1 MSLNPEYFRGMVR
14 QVAFSVS
21 SKFPPYIDAADTE
34 QTLWLW
40 LYQKRSWI
48 VEQMQEDPRQAENQI
63 TALMRKVAFDHCNS
77 EKAASEGFDP
87 ADVYRYTIPK
97 IKTLLSDVFDYED
110 WQSFGMKGDG
120 QPTARGLANQTGD
133 RIAELV
139 DVKIALDRLSDD
151 HYNVI
156 LWTYKYHYTAE
167 NVATE
172 AEISEEAAKKRQQR
186 ALSSLQKILGYKE
199 PEGKPNPANRRTVRT
214 NAAAQAALSNAYEG

>member
-1 MSLNPEYFRGMVR
+1 MVR
-14 QVAFSVS
+14 QVAWSVS
-21 SKFPPYIDAADTE
+21 SKFPPYISSEDTE
-34 QTLWLW
+34 QELYLW
-40 LYQKRSWI
+40 LYANRNWI
-48 VEQMQEDPRQAENQI
+48 TEQMQDAPREAESRI
-63 TALMRKVAFDHCNS
+63 TALMRKAAFGYCNS

-97 IKTLLSDVFDYED
+97 IKTLLADVFDYED

-139 DVKIALDRLSDD
+139 DIKVALERLSDD

-156 LWTYKYHYTAE
+156 LWHYKYSYTFEGIAFE
-167 NVATE
+167 LDITE
-172 AEISEEAAKKRQQR
+172 AAAKKRHVR
-186 ALSSLQKILGYKE
+186 ALSSLQRILGYKE
-199 PEGKPNPANRRTVRT
+199 PEDKPSPADRRTVRS